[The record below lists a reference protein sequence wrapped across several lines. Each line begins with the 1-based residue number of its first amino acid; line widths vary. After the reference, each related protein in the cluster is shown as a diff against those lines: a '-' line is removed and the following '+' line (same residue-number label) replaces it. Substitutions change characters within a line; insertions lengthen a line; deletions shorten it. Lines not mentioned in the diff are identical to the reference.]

1 MQFSYYAK
9 KISGEEITGETEAK
23 DRFELARILRQRDYT
38 LVSFKEKKEKEKIF
52 PRLFSLVSFGGV
64 KVSEKM
70 MFSRNLGVMISSGL
84 PITRSLEIL
93 SRQTKN
99 KKLKKILLGLMDRV
113 QKGIPLSEAMK
124 NYPGVFNSLFI
135 AMVKVGEETG
145 KLSDS
150 LKIVSEH
157 LEQERTLTKKI
168 KGALIYPVIIV
179 VAMILIGILMLIYVV
194 PTLTSTFKE
203 LNIQLPLSTQIIIS
217 TSNFLV
223 THTVLVIGIIILL
236 ALVAFWFFRTEKGK
250 RLSGNIFLRLPLISS
265 LLKKINT
272 SRTSRTL
279 ASLISSGVNIL
290 EAISITKDVLQ
301 NHRYKQ
307 VLDNARSEVQKGAPL
322 SESFKKASDLY
333 PILLGEMLA
342 VGEETGKISEM
353 LNRIAV
359 FYEEE
364 VAETTKDLTTVIEP
378 LLMVVVGVIV
388 GFFAISMIKPMYS
401 MMEGI

>member
-9 KISGEEITGETEAK
+9 KISGEEVTGETEAK
-23 DRFELARILRQRDYT
+23 DRFELALILRQRGYT
-38 LVSFKEKKEKEKIF
+38 LVSFKEKKEKEKF
-52 PRLFSLVSFGGV
+52 LSFLFSLGGV
-64 KVSEKM
+64 NISEKM

-99 KKLKKILLGLMDRV
+99 KKFKKILLNLIDRV

-124 NYPGVFNSLFI
+124 NYPRVFNSLFI
-135 AMVKVGEETG
+135 AMAKVGEESG
-145 KLSDS
+145 KLSES

-157 LEQERTLTKKI
+157 LEQERALTKKI
-168 KGALIYPVIIV
+168 KGALIYPVIII

-194 PTLTSTFKE
+194 PTLVSTFKE
-203 LNIQLPLSTQIIIS
+203 LNVQLPLSTQIIIS

-223 THTVLVIGIIILL
+223 THTILVLGIIILL
-236 ALVAFWFFRTEKGK
+236 VLVVFWFLRTEKGK
-250 RLSGNIFLRLPLISS
+250 RIWGNISLRLPLFSS
-265 LLKKINT
+265 LIKKINAG
-272 SRTSRTL
+272 RTSRTL
-279 ASLISSGVNIL
+279 ASLIGSGVNIL
-290 EAISITKDVLQ
+290 DAISITQDVLQ
-301 NHRYKQ
+301 NYRYKQ
-307 VLDNARSEVQKGAPL
+307 ILENARNDIQKGLPL

-364 VAETTKDLTTVIEP
+364 VAETTKDLTTIIEP
-378 LLMVVVGVIV
+378 LLMIVVGVVV

-401 MMEGI
+401 MLEGI

>member
-9 KISGEEITGETEAK
+9 KISGEEVTGEMEAK
-23 DRFELARILRQRDYT
+23 DRFELALILRQRGYT
-38 LVSFKEKKEKEKIF
+38 LVSFKEKKEKEKF
-52 PRLFSLVSFGGV
+52 LSFLFSFGGV
-64 KVSEKM
+64 KISEKM

-84 PITRSLEIL
+84 SITRSLEIL

-99 KKLKKILLGLMDRV
+99 KNFKKILLSLMDRV
-113 QKGIPLSEAMK
+113 QKGISLSEAMK
-124 NYPGVFNSLFI
+124 NYPRVFNSLFI
-135 AMVKVGEETG
+135 AMAKVGEESG
-145 KLSDS
+145 KLSES

-157 LEQERTLTKKI
+157 LEQERALTKKI
-168 KGALIYPVIIV
+168 KGALIYPVIII

-194 PTLTSTFKE
+194 PTLISTFKE

-223 THTVLVIGIIILL
+223 AHTILVLAVIIFLVL
-236 ALVAFWFFRTEKGK
+236 AAFWFLRTERG
-250 RLSGNIFLRLPLISS
+250 RRIGGNISLRLPLLSS

-272 SRTSRTL
+272 GRTSRTL

-290 EAISITKDVLQ
+290 DALSITKDVLQ
-301 NHRYKQ
+301 NYRYKQ
-307 VLDNARSEVQKGAPL
+307 ILENAQNEVQKGVPL
-322 SESFKKASDLY
+322 SESFKKANDLY
-333 PILLGEMLA
+333 PVLLGEMLA

-401 MMEGI
+401 MLEGI

>member
-23 DRFELARILRQRDYT
+23 DRFELALILRQKGYI
-38 LVSFKEKKEKEKIF
+38 LVSFKEKKEKEKF
-52 PRLFSLVSFGGV
+52 LSFLFSFGGV

-99 KKLKKILLGLMDRV
+99 KKFKKILLSLMDRV
-113 QKGIPLSEAMK
+113 QKGISLSEAMK
-124 NYPGVFNSLFI
+124 SYPRVFNSLFI
-135 AMVKVGEETG
+135 AMAKVGEESG
-145 KLSDS
+145 KLSES

-157 LEQERTLTKKI
+157 LEQERALTKKI
-168 KGALIYPVIIV
+168 KGALIYPVIIIV
-179 VAMILIGILMLIYVV
+179 TMILIGILMLIYVV

-203 LNIQLPLSTQIIIS
+203 LNIQLPMSTQIIIS

-223 THTVLVIGIIILL
+223 AHTILVLAIIIF
-236 ALVAFWFFRTEKGK
+236 LVLIVFWFLRTEKGK
-250 RLSGNIFLRLPLISS
+250 RLGGNISLRLPLFSS
-265 LLKKINT
+265 LLKKLYAG
-272 SRTSRTL
+272 RTSRTL

-290 EAISITKDVLQ
+290 DALSITKDVLQ
-301 NHRYKQ
+301 NYRYKQ
-307 VLDNARSEVQKGAPL
+307 ILENARNEVQKGIPL
-322 SESFKKASDLY
+322 SESFKKASNLY
-333 PILLGEMLA
+333 PLLLGEMLA

-378 LLMVVVGVIV
+378 LLMVIVGVVV

-401 MMEGI
+401 MLEGV